1 MSDPFQEDE
10 VIDKNPKVTLKK
22 VSSQKSFLESVEK
35 KPSKEDLEK
44 NAKIINDKKSA
55 HKIKASEIN
64 KKFYKALMDKTL
76 VKNKKVFQNDIERE
90 ILSEMI
96 QVANDINNDPLED
109 EGIGTLVI
117 LVPLLKT
124 CLSQRDRINDLEYS
138 IFVLEK
144 KIENILSLISPENSS
159 IDKK

>member
-1 MSDPFQEDE
+1 MSTPFEDDE
-10 VIDKNPKVTLKK
+10 VIDKPKVTLKK
-22 VSSQKSFLESVEK
+22 VSSQKSFLEAVEK

-55 HKIKASEIN
+55 HKIKAAEIN
-64 KKFYKALMDKTL
+64 RKFYKALTDKTL
-76 VKNKKVFQNDIERE
+76 AKNRKVFQNDIERE

-96 QVANDINNDPLED
+96 QVANDINNDPLEN

-124 CLSQRDRINDLEYS
+124 CFSQRDKINDLEYS
-138 IFVLEK
+138 VFVLEK
-144 KIENILSLISPENSS
+144 KIENILSLISPV
-159 IDKK
+159 DKK